1 MKLHELS
8 PKTKR
13 KERKRVGR
21 GMRSGSGKTCNRGHR
36 GQGQRS
42 GTETKPGFEGGQMP
56 LYRRVPKKKQ
66 FVNPNTRH
74 WAVINVGRLNAFF
87 EDGDTVDEQS
97 LIEKGLI
104 NKGLDGVRVLGSG
117 TLEKKLVVKAR
128 YTTASAKEKIEAK
141 GGSVELLEL
150 PTKDEAK

>member
-8 PKTKR
+8 PSTKR
-13 KERKRVGR
+13 KSRKRVGR

-66 FVNPNTRH
+66 FYNPNARD
-74 WAVINVGRLNAFF
+74 WAIVNVGRLEKFF
-87 EDGDTVDEQS
+87 EDGSDINMQVLLERGIVD
-97 LIEKGLI
+97 KDKDGL
-104 NKGLDGVRVLGSG
+104 RVLGQG
-117 TLEKKLVVKAR
+117 ELTKKFNISANYV
-128 YTTASAKEKIEAK
+128 TPGAKEKIESK
-141 GGSVELLEL
+141 GGSVEIL
-150 PTKDEAK
+150 A